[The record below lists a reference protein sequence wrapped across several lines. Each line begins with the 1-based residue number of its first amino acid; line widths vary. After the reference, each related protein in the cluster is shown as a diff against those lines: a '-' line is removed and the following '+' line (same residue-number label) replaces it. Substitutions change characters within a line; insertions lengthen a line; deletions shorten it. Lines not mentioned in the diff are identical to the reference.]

1 MEVRAGLKS
10 ISAVAAKQ
18 IARREVPVTKLARK
32 PSSPSESTIRRI
44 QRGKGYDPKLSTLI
58 RLSNGLGIGLDQ
70 LVKDITTK
78 STTSV
83 KAAKNVVVKTS
94 ASAQPF
100 PVL

>member
-44 QRGKGYDPKLSTLI
+44 RRGKGYDPKLSTLI

-70 LVKDITTK
+70 LVKDMTSK
-78 STTSV
+78 STAGA
-83 KAAKNVVVKTS
+83 KAAKNVVKTS